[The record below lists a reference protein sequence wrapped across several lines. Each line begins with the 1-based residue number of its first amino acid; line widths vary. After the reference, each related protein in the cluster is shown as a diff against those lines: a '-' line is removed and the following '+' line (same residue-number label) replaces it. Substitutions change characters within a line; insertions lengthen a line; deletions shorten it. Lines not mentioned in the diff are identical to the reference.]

1 MLLQFKSSARKSG
14 ITLTACTTPSSRS
27 PPSGSGTWWQ
37 VSLYHVHDSTYHV
50 LLLLLAYFPCAY
62 FPRDYQLLHAYYCT
76 FHVLTT
82 FFVLTTF
89 HVLLASRLRVYIFT
103 CLHDLRQI
111 YCPAC
116 VYLAHVFYV
125 TVLHPLRAC
134 LLCYCIASFA
144 CMSSIFLHE
153 IHSMCARLQCSWIA
167 YYGRMYSMF
176 LDSLLCAHVPYVL
189 G

>member
-50 LLLLLAYFPCAY
+50 LLLLLAYFPRAYFPRAYFPCAY

-116 VYLAHVFYV
+116 VYLARMSSLLLYCILCAHVFYV

-134 LLCYCIASFA
+134 LRFS
-144 CMSSIFLHE
+144 CMKFI
-153 IHSMCARLQCSWIA
+153 
-167 YYGRMYSMF
+167 
-176 LDSLLCAHVPYVL
+176 LCAHAFNVL

>member
-50 LLLLLAYFPCAY
+50 LLLLLAYFPRAYFPRAYFPCAY
-62 FPRDYQLLHAYYCT
+62 FPRDYQLLHAYYFPRSACIASSCVH
-76 FHVLTT
+76 FYVLARSQTN
-82 FFVLTTF
+82 
-89 HVLLASRLRVYIFT
+89 LLPCMRLP
-103 CLHDLRQI
+103 C
-111 YCPAC
+111 
-116 VYLAHVFYV
+116 AHVFYV

-176 LDSLLCAHVPYVL
+176 LDCILCAHVLYVL